1 MIREKQ
7 RCWLRCKPRA
17 IRSLCVVNNR
27 SKITVKII
35 ENDTCFM
42 KSKDVEKAVAINLAS
57 EKIKRGQTAYSFNP
71 FRSSETITVLYV

>member
-1 MIREKQ
+1 
-7 RCWLRCKPRA
+7 
-17 IRSLCVVNNR
+17 
-27 SKITVKII
+27 
-35 ENDTCFM
+35 M